1 VTGVAASIKVQVQWT
16 SGTWTD
22 ITSQCDSLIVGHG
35 AAVQSNPDRPLI
47 ASATG
52 QLVTIGLTVTLA
64 QKAQRFPIRVRC
76 DTHDMWTGWL
86 QEPRELPAA
95 IVSHIWKLQGLL
107 GERLETIRAI
117 NQPAETL
124 ATLFANSDL
133 WTELIGYTPVVS
145 NAVLTRML
153 KTYSFNRSV
162 GEYVS
167 TLAQVNTLEIV
178 ERLDGALRFVSAIPA
193 ALPSRRNLSSS
204 TIRMTTNLDI
214 RDRADRIRNL
224 ITTIIPA
231 TSNTN
236 IINRTVAFRDIPV
249 RVVSSVRQEP
259 SLWRITLQASL
270 GTELTL
276 TTDLGGSW
284 SDDATVS
291 IAAQNLIMYFADGS
305 TVGTLDLT
313 SWTATGSLTTTGRL
327 SVTLTAPPGR
337 GGNIRRTAD
346 TRIQNQA
353 NAYALLTITARI
365 THTITTPATT
375 QTVSNQTSI
384 TLWGERSLRMADWLD
399 ATTDLQAAVDTLS
412 DLRQEYVVRLPLSQL
427 TVTSRD
433 FVATIDAGDY
443 VRFRVGD
450 IYRDITIDVYCV
462 VTYRRVSWSQH
473 LGAYVALTLL
483 EISVQTPP
491 TPPVANNTVTLDGV
505 TVTLGGQTVTLGAT
519 I

>member
-1 VTGVAASIKVQVQWT
+1 
-16 SGTWTD
+16 
-22 ITSQCDSLIVGHG
+22 
-35 AAVQSNPDRPLI
+35 
-47 ASATG
+47 
-52 QLVTIGLTVTLA
+52 
-64 QKAQRFPIRVRC
+64 
-76 DTHDMWTGWL
+76 
-86 QEPRELPAA
+86 
-95 IVSHIWKLQGLL
+95 
-107 GERLETIRAI
+107 
-117 NQPAETL
+117 
-124 ATLFANSDL
+124 
-133 WTELIGYTPVVS
+133 
-145 NAVLTRML
+145 
-153 KTYSFNRSV
+153 
-162 GEYVS
+162 
-167 TLAQVNTLEIV
+167 
-178 ERLDGALRFVSAIPA
+178 
-193 ALPSRRNLSSS
+193 
-204 TIRMTTNLDI
+204 
-214 RDRADRIRNL
+214 
-224 ITTIIPA
+224 
-231 TSNTN
+231 
-236 IINRTVAFRDIPV
+236 
-249 RVVSSVRQEP
+249 
-259 SLWRITLQASL
+259 
-270 GTELTL
+270 
-276 TTDLGGSW
+276 
-284 SDDATVS
+284 
-291 IAAQNLIMYFADGS
+291 MYFADGS